1 LARNGV
7 LTARGCTDQGT
18 LAGID
23 GAGLAGPGQPL
34 SRSRDLDP
42 RYWPAT
48 LVSCCGLVVVLSLAQ
63 PARVCHRRPVDQPV
77 NLSPMTDKLFLLT
90 EAAEVTGT
98 TVEAIR
104 QRIKRRKLHAV
115 KGNDGLLRVRLTPAD
130 IEAIATGRGWRRGQ
144 SLRSARTDVARTA
157 GPAAHRSRG

>member
-23 GAGLAGPGQPL
+23 GAGLAGPEQPL

-90 EAAEVTGT
+90 EAADFQAGKPLS
-98 TVEAIR
+98 AS
-104 QRIKRRKLHAV
+104 RK
-115 KGNDGLLRVRLTPAD
+115 
-130 IEAIATGRGWRRGQ
+130 
-144 SLRSARTDVARTA
+144 
-157 GPAAHRSRG
+157 